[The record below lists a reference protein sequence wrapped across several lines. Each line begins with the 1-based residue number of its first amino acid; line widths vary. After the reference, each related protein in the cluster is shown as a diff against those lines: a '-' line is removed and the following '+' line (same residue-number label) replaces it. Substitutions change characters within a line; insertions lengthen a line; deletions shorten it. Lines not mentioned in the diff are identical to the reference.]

1 MNMKKL
7 WMIGT
12 AMLLWI
18 GAANAQ
24 EWNDLKGPAAKNYKP
39 WKSQARNVTAD
50 VRSERSD
57 VQGPEFK
64 NQKPWNQSDAT
75 MPVDTT
81 LDTSDKVTGPKAK
94 NKKPWKN
101 N

>member
-24 EWNDLKGPAAKNYKP
+24 EWNELKGPAAKNYKP
-39 WKSQARNVTAD
+39 WKSQAKNVTAD
-50 VRSERSD
+50 VRSERSEA
-57 VQGPEFK
+57 QGPEFK
-64 NQKPWNQSDAT
+64 NQKPWNQTDAT
-75 MPVDTT
+75 TPIDTT
-81 LDTSDKVTGPKAK
+81 LDTSKKVTGPKAK